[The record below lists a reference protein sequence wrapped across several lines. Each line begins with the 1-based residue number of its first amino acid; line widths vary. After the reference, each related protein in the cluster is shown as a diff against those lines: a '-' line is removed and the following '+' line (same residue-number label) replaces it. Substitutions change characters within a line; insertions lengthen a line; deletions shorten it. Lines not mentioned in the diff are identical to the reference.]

1 MRILLVITL
10 DRFTGS
16 LITVN
21 YTQYIS
27 YIYHLN
33 IKLICF
39 LAKLSSSFNIK
50 GQIKDKLMFSLIR
63 YKLLICV
70 LSNHVQDVP
79 QRLTQRRF

>member
-1 MRILLVITL
+1 MRILLVIIL

-21 YTQYIS
+21 YMYIS